1 MRRPPTEGP
10 EDVGGR
16 RRRARYEPDP
26 PSRVSAAK
34 KASVEAENS
43 ETLIT
48 LKKKKC
54 PARAPGRATT
64 RVIARCPE
72 LAGLGL

>member
-1 MRRPPTEGP
+1 MIRPPTEGP

-34 KASVEAENS
+34 KADIEAENS

-54 PARAPGRATT
+54 PARAPG
-64 RVIARCPE
+64 
-72 LAGLGL
+72 